1 MEFEEG
7 LPTRNAYGESLLEL
21 GKEHDDVVALD
32 ADLAKSTRSYMF
44 EEEFPERHYNVGIQ
58 EANMVGMAAGLAS
71 SGLVPFVHSFACFLT
86 RAFDQ
91 MRVSVAYPG
100 LNVKF
105 VGSHG
110 GISGGEDG
118 VSQQSVED
126 LALMNTVPDI
136 VTCVPADE
144 HAARGLVPQLYEVD
158 GPTYVRNCRPS
169 ARIVYDEDDEFRL
182 GQANVLRSGEDVTIV
197 SLGLLVPESLKAA
210 DTLSN
215 RGIEAEVIDSHTVKP
230 LDVETILASVNK
242 TGHLVIA
249 EEHQIWGGLAS
260 VVTRH
265 ISQHNPVPTEV
276 VAIDDTYGESGPG
289 YELLSVYGLTE
300 PHIVDAT
307 ESVLSEDPITG
318 SGSQRPVGARS

>member
-1 MEFEEG
+1 MEFEKG
-7 LPTRNAYGESLLEL
+7 LPTRNAYGETLLEL
-21 GKEHDDVVALD
+21 GKKHDDIVALD

-44 EEEFPERHYNVGIQ
+44 EEEFPDRHFNVGIQ

-71 SGLVPFVHSFACFLT
+71 SGLVPFVHSFACFLCN

-91 MRVSVAYPG
+91 IRVSVAYPG

-105 VGSHG
+105 IGSHG

-144 HAARGLVPQLYEVD
+144 HATRALTPQLLDVE
-158 GPTYVRNCRPS
+158 GPTYQRNCRPK
-169 ARIVYDEDDEFRL
+169 APIVYDEDDEFHL
-182 GQANVLRSGEDVTIV
+182 GKANVVRSGSDVTIV
-197 SLGLLVPESLKAA
+197 TMGLLVAESLKAA
-210 DTLSN
+210 DSLST

-249 EEHQIWGGLAS
+249 EEHQVWGGLAS

-265 ISQHNPVPTEV
+265 VSQHNPVPTEV
-276 VAIDDTYGESGPG
+276 VAVDDTYAESGPG
-289 YELLSVYGLTE
+289 YELLHVYGLTE
-300 PHIVDAT
+300 PHIVDAAQSAISE
-307 ESVLSEDPITG
+307 ESIPLGDSP
-318 SGSQRPVGARS
+318 RPATAR

>member
-1 MEFEEG
+1 MDFEEG
-7 LPTRNAYGESLLEL
+7 LPTRNAYGECLLEL
-21 GKEHDDVVALD
+21 GREHDDIVALD

-44 EEEFPERHYNVGIQ
+44 GEEFPERHFNVGIQ
-58 EANMVGMAAGLAS
+58 EANMVGLAAGLAS

-91 MRVSVAYPG
+91 MRVAVGYPG

-110 GISGGEDG
+110 GISGGKDG

-144 HAARGLVPQLYEVD
+144 HATRGLVPQLYEVD
-158 GPTYVRNCRPS
+158 GPTYLRNCRPP
-169 ARIVYDEDDEFRL
+169 ARIIYDEENDFTL
-182 GQANVLRSGEDVTIV
+182 GQAKVLRSGSDVTIV
-197 SLGLLVPESLKAA
+197 SMGLLVAESLKAA
-210 DTLSN
+210 ETLSN

-230 LDVETILASVNK
+230 LDVETICDSVNK
-242 TGHLVIA
+242 TGHLIVA
-249 EEHQIWGGLAS
+249 EEHQAWGGLAS
-260 VVTRH
+260 VVTRY

-276 VAIDDTYGESGPG
+276 VALDDTYAESGPG
-289 YELLSVYGLTE
+289 YKLLDVYGLTE
-300 PHIVDAT
+300 PHIVDAAET
-307 ESVLSEDPITG
+307 VLSEDSIAEG
-318 SGSQRPVGARS
+318 RSRQLIAAR